1 MSVREAINNLVEAI
15 SIQHSDLQNARQIAI
30 NERDE
35 MRELKQKLE
44 QKVEVLTANKTEL
57 QQSITNM
64 RILREEEIAKNA
76 DLRKRLDE
84 ALAKIEELK
93 GFPEV
98 KKRQLESIAEQKK
111 KRAEEL
117 EKLEKERLAIEAE
130 LNK

>member
-1 MSVREAINNLVEAI
+1 MSVREANNLVEAI